1 MHLDLA
7 AALRAF
13 VRTVE
18 RGSITSA
25 ARDLGLSQ
33 PAVTKQLKNLEAHV
47 GARLL
52 ERSTKIVRP
61 TPLGQSLYESS
72 RSALATIDS
81 AVEGVRRDMGA
92 VQGLLRVHAPSCIGA
107 KHLHPIVAA
116 FQDLHLGV
124 TVDLFLEDRRV
135 DIVYDNFDV
144 ALKYGKPD
152 GQDLIVRRVGHVR
165 RILVASPAFIKRH
178 GEVRSLRRLEE
189 IPLIT
194 TAAVF
199 TPRDALVLTQ
209 RGADVEVEIAP
220 ALRTNNANVVEHT
233 LLSGRAA
240 GPVQQLLVDDHLS
253 EGRLVRILPRYEVK
267 STDAFLAFPSVRYM
281 RPAVRA
287 FSDFL
292 VPALKRL
299 EGMAS

>member
-1 MHLDLA
+1 MDLA

-72 RSALATIDS
+72 RSALATINS
-81 AVEGVRRDMGA
+81 AVEGVRRDMGT

-116 FQDLHLGV
+116 FQELHSGV

-165 RILVASPAFIKRH
+165 RILVGFSRISEATRRGTKFAPVGGNSVDHDGSRVHASRRSYRH
-178 GEVRSLRRLEE
+178 AGRS
-189 IPLIT
+189 
-194 TAAVF
+194 
-199 TPRDALVLTQ
+199 
-209 RGADVEVEIAP
+209 G
-220 ALRTNNANVVEHT
+220 H
-233 LLSGRAA
+233 G
-240 GPVQQLLVDDHLS
+240 G
-253 EGRLVRILPRYEVK
+253 
-267 STDAFLAFPSVRYM
+267 
-281 RPAVRA
+281 
-287 FSDFL
+287 
-292 VPALKRL
+292 
-299 EGMAS
+299 

>member
-1 MHLDLA
+1 MDLS

-13 VRTVE
+13 LRTVE
-18 RGSITSA
+18 RGSITGA
-25 ARDLGLSQ
+25 ARDLGVSQ

-81 AVEGVRRDMGA
+81 AVEGVKRDMGA

-107 KHLHPIVAA
+107 RHIYPIVTA
-116 FQDLHLGV
+116 FQEQHSSV

-165 RILVASPAFIKRH
+165 RILVASPAFLQRH
-178 GEVRSLRRLEE
+178 GEVRSLRRLAE
-189 IPLIT
+189 IPLVT

-199 TPRDALVLTQ
+199 TPRDALVVTQ
-209 RGADVEVEIAP
+209 GGGVSEIAITP
-220 ALRTNNANVVEHT
+220 ALRTNNAHVIEET
-233 LLSGRAA
+233 LLNGRAA
-240 GPVQQLLVDDHLS
+240 GPVQQLLVADHLA
-253 EGRLVRILPRYEVK
+253 EGRLIRILPRYEVK

-287 FSDFL
+287 FTEFL
-292 VPALKRL
+292 VPELQRLK
-299 EGMAS
+299 GMVT

>member
-1 MHLDLA
+1 VDLS

-18 RGSITSA
+18 RGSITNA

-33 PAVTKQLKNLEAHV
+33 PAVTKQLQNLESHV

-61 TPLGQSLYESS
+61 TPLGLTLYESS

-81 AVEGVRRDMGA
+81 AVEGVRRDMGT

-107 KHLHPIVAA
+107 KHLHPIVAG
-116 FQDLHLGV
+116 FQELHPGV

-165 RILVASPAFIKRH
+165 RILVASPAFLKRH
-178 GEVRSLRRLEE
+178 GDVRSLRRLAE

-199 TPRDALVLTQ
+199 TPRDALVVTQ
-209 RGADVEVEIAP
+209 GGIDTEVEIAP
-220 ALRTNNANVVEHT
+220 VLRTNNAHVVEHT
-233 LLSGRAA
+233 LLSGSAA
-240 GPVQQLLVDDHLS
+240 GPVQQLLVADHLS

-292 VPALKRL
+292 VPALKQL

>member
-1 MHLDLA
+1 MAVGLA

-13 VRTVE
+13 IRTVE
-18 RGSITSA
+18 RGSITGA

-61 TPLGQSLYESS
+61 TPLGQSLYEQG
-72 RSALATIDS
+72 RSGLATIDA
-81 AVEGVRRDMGA
+81 AVEGVKRDMGS

-116 FQDLHLGV
+116 FQKRHRGV
-124 TVDLFLEDRRV
+124 TVDLFLEDRGV

-165 RILVASPAFIKRH
+165 RILVASPAFLKKH
-178 GEVRSLRRLEE
+178 GDVRSLSRLAE
-189 IPLIT
+189 IPLVT

-199 TPRDALVLTQ
+199 TPRDALCLT
-209 RGADVEVEIAP
+209 RG
-220 ALRTNNANVVEHT
+220 
-233 LLSGRAA
+233 G
-240 GPVQQLLVDDHLS
+240 
-253 EGRLVRILPRYEVK
+253 
-267 STDAFLAFPSVRYM
+267 TDTM
-281 RPAVRA
+281 
-287 FSDFL
+287 
-292 VPALKRL
+292 
-299 EGMAS
+299 GT